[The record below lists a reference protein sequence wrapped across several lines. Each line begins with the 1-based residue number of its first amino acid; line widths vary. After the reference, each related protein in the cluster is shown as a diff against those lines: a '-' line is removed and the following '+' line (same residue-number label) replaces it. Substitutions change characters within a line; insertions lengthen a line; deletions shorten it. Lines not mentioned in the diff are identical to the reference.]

1 MRLAKAFEAVR
12 LHRRRFVSTAG
23 LALVA
28 AGQGGLGA
36 ASAEPDKMTVVQ
48 VKSRK
53 KKEGD
58 AMSLINVGQE
68 NSSPIDLYYEDHG
81 SGLPV
86 VLIHGW
92 PLNGDAWE
100 KQTAA
105 LLAAGHRVI
114 TYDRRGFGRSSKP
127 GTGYNYDTFA
137 ADLDVLLNTLN
148 LTNVSLVGHSMGTGE
163 ITRYIGTFGTKRLR
177 KAVLIGTLGPY
188 LLKALDNPEGI
199 DASVFSGIQAGIKAD
214 RPVALMEFLKNF
226 YSVGGADG
234 KLVSERVIQANWT
247 VAIGASPIGTVACV
261 DAWIEDFRKDIAR
274 NDLPTMIIHGDDD
287 RILPAD
293 VTSRRQAKMIKNV
306 KFIEIKGGSHG
317 LPWTHAEEI
326 NTELVKFLA

>member
-1 MRLAKAFEAVR
+1 MPERSSISSRETTR
-12 LHRRRFVSTAG
+12 G
-23 LALVA
+23 LQDL
-28 AGQGGLGA
+28 A
-36 ASAEPDKMTVVQ
+36 ASSTTKRSSSFFSSI
-48 VKSRK
+48 SRPHSWLATK
-53 KKEGD
+53 RRCLGKAD
-58 AMSLINVGQE
+58 RC
-68 NSSPIDLYYEDHG
+68 SS
-81 SGLPV
+81 
-86 VLIHGW
+86 
-92 PLNGDAWE
+92 A
-100 KQTAA
+100 T
-105 LLAAGHRVI
+105 GHRVI

-137 ADLDVLLNTLN
+137 ADLDALLNTLD

-163 ITRYIGTFGTKRLR
+163 ITRYIGKYGTKRLR

-188 LLKALDNPEGI
+188 LVKAPDNPEGI
-199 DASVFSGIQAGIKAD
+199 DASVFSGIKAGLRAD
-214 RPVALMEFLKNF
+214 RPAALMEFLKNF

-234 KLVSERVIQANWT
+234 KLVSDRVIQANWT

-293 VTSRRQAKMIKNV
+293 VTSRRQVKMIKNA

-317 LPWTHAEEI
+317 LLWTHAEEI
-326 NTELVKFLA
+326 NTELVKFLS